1 MAIFF
6 ISFSFSEVVD
16 SVSVFLV
23 INFEDNNMD
32 GSYNKYK
39 INIMIN
45 VSNTHMHGETSRW
58 LFFSLTKC
66 FYYLGLP
73 PY

>member
-1 MAIFF
+1 M
-6 ISFSFSEVVD
+6 VD
-16 SVSVFLV
+16 SVSLFLV

-39 INIMIN
+39 MNIMIN
-45 VSNTHMHGETSRW
+45 VSNTLLYGETSSW

-66 FYYLGLP
+66 FDCLGLP
-73 PY
+73 PYWTLKEIQTAK